1 MHDSG
6 NASAAAGRAL
16 DGISAALRTVKPT
29 SSGETAFYNDA
40 VAQVNGS
47 VTARSDRLEKAVG
60 GLPRDLVELIL
71 FSSIVIVAY
80 AVFVGSPNFWFH
92 ALGPAAI
99 AMVVAVSLVVLV
111 DLAYPFSG
119 VLSVTPAQFK
129 AGDLA
134 PFFNPR

>member
-1 MHDSG
+1 L
-6 NASAAAGRAL
+6 A
-16 DGISAALRTVKPT
+16 T
-29 SSGETAFYNDA
+29 
-40 VAQVNGS
+40 
-47 VTARSDRLEKAVG
+47 RSDRLEKAVG
-60 GLPRDLVELIL
+60 GLPRDLVELIV
-71 FSSIVIVAY
+71 FSSIVIVVY

-92 ALGPAAI
+92 VLGPAAI

-111 DLAYPFSG
+111 DRAYRFSG